1 MKKSLSLLLIITLAF
16 LSFANA
22 QNEENA
28 IKEVIQSAYIDGIH
42 NLGDMDAIEK
52 GFHPGFDLLIKNEN
66 GQLVKYPIYSWL
78 ESTKKRKAENPEGPE
93 EKTTVEFIDIDITGE
108 SAVAKIDLFR
118 DGKRTFTDYLFLY
131 KFPEGW
137 RIVSKVYHRY

>member
-42 NLGDMDAIEK
+42 NLGDLDAIEK

-78 ESTKKRKAENPEGPE
+78 ESTKKRKSENPEGPE